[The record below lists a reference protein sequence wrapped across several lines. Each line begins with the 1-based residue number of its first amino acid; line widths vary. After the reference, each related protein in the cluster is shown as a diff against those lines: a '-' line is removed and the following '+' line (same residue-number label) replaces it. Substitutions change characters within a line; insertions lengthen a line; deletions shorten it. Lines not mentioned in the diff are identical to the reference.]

1 MLEIETHNVHEYI
14 TKLLND
20 KIIEDSK
27 LKIEFRDLNDFGVHL
42 AVETFGWSGSSGS
55 SGSSGQSG
63 RGGAKSRASLGSASA
78 CA

>member
-55 SGSSGQSG
+55 SGQSG

>member
-1 MLEIETHNVHEYI
+1 MSWILEIETYNVHEYI

-20 KIIEDSK
+20 KIIEKSK
-27 LKIEFRDLNDFGVHL
+27 LKSEFRDLNDFGVHL
-42 AVETFGWSGSSGS
+42 AVETFGWSGSC
-55 SGSSGQSG
+55 GSSGQSG